1 MTFQPSASVSQA
13 PDRLPSLT
21 NLSRAEAL
29 WRSQV
34 LSVQELA
41 VVIDLTS
48 APDPQATGFA
58 VRSELTL
65 QVLTPCSGA
74 WIDFLGEEVVSLSV
88 DDHPVQ
94 VSWDGAR
101 VALPD
106 LEAGEH
112 RVAVEARG
120 RYSNSGQGLHRFHD
134 PVDGATYRSPVPA
147 PCARGRPTSTPTSSP
162 RTRGGPGPRWT
173 SPTSSRPSA

>member
-134 PVDGATYRSPVPA
+134 PVDG
-147 PCARGRPTSTPTSSP
+147 RPTSTPTSSP